1 MWKGPDVCRHRRHL
15 SPPSTRRRSK
25 REQSQN
31 GRRHTASPDF
41 FPGTSKEIH
50 HEANRQSRPV
60 APQNLPNKTGHPRA
74 LAAATFRRVERRS
87 ELRNAP
93 RWD

>member
-50 HEANRQSRPV
+50 QEANRKSPCGTPKPTEQDRPPLGPW
-60 APQNLPNKTGHPRA
+60 PQQLSAGWKDE
-74 LAAATFRRVERRS
+74 VS
-87 ELRNAP
+87 
-93 RWD
+93 